1 MSEAQE
7 AKVPKVKDIQN
18 GVTRPGAG
26 TTTARIWEIADMV
39 SAQSGAF
46 AKRGEVL
53 KIAEA
58 EGLNLTTAATQF
70 GHWCKYNGVV
80 PAPKEAKAPKAPKEP
95 KAPRAKKEKNAP
107 APAEPVAA

>member
-1 MSEAQE
+1 MSEANE
-7 AKVPKVKDIQN
+7 VKEPKVKDIQN

-39 SAQSGAF
+39 SAQSGAP

-80 PAPKEAKAPKAPKEP
+80 PAPKEAKAPKEP
-95 KAPRAKKEKNAP
+95 KAPRVKKEKNAP
-107 APAEPVAA
+107 ASAEPVAA